1 MHTIDR
7 ADDHFLASKRAAYH
21 RRIWPA
27 GARATARRAWT
38 RAQRRHGREL
48 CRQALDREAW
58 ADDSDFEEMLRQ
70 QDLAED
76 WPPSWMD
83 DADERDRAYSN
94 MMIKL
99 QEEEDMRE
107 MALATLAA
115 DAELWSGIENKY

>member
-1 MHTIDR
+1 MHTIDH
-7 ADDHFLASKRAAYH
+7 ADDRFLASKRAAYH

-27 GARATARRAWT
+27 GARATARRAWA

-48 CRQALDREAW
+48 CRQALDRESW
-58 ADDSDFEEMLRQ
+58 ADDGDFEEMLHQ

-76 WPPSWMD
+76 YEEILERRAERVA
-83 DADERDRAYSN
+83 DARR
-94 MMIKL
+94 
-99 QEEEDMRE
+99 MRE

>member
-1 MHTIDR
+1 MHTIDH
-7 ADDHFLASKRAAYH
+7 ADDRFLASKRAAYH

-48 CRQALDREAW
+48 CRQALDCESW
-58 ADDSDFEEMLRQ
+58 ADDSDFEEMLHQ

-76 WPPSWMD
+76 WAPSWMD
-83 DADERDRAYSN
+83 DADERDWAYSN
-94 MMIKL
+94 MMIEL

>member
-1 MHTIDR
+1 
-7 ADDHFLASKRAAYH
+7 
-21 RRIWPA
+21 
-27 GARATARRAWT
+27 
-38 RAQRRHGREL
+38 
-48 CRQALDREAW
+48 
-58 ADDSDFEEMLRQ
+58 MLHQ

-99 QEEEDMRE
+99 QEEDMRE